1 MLPGVCL
8 IAVVV
13 LMELLIKNKKRGRA
27 GGVPP
32 AWGGG
37 GSGGAPLS
45 TPVGACPRWEP
56 AGAEINVPLLWFV
69 YQAERRLSE
78 R

>member
-27 GGVPP
+27 GGIPP
-32 AWGGG
+32 T
-37 GSGGAPLS
+37 SGVQAGAS
-45 TPVGACPRWEP
+45 EHAMCACPWWEP
-56 AGAEINVPLLWFV
+56 AGAGINVSLLWFV
-69 YQAERRLSE
+69 Y
-78 R
+78 

>member
-32 AWGGG
+32 AWGG

>member
-27 GGVPP
+27 GGIPP
-32 AWGGG
+32 T
-37 GSGGAPLS
+37 SGVQAGASERADVSLPM
-45 TPVGACPRWEP
+45 VGASWGR
-56 AGAEINVPLLWFV
+56 N
-69 YQAERRLSE
+69 
-78 R
+78 